1 MSQAPELM
9 RHSLKAQ
16 QSALDSLIRACSN
29 RSHKQF
35 GYATESVFELHLD
48 QLRAA
53 AKTLAFVEKNEA
65 VIRAAVAP
73 ARAAE

>member
-1 MSQAPELM
+1 MSQAPALM
-9 RHSLKAQ
+9 HHSIRAQ
-16 QSALDSLIRACSN
+16 QSALDALIRACGT

-65 VIRAAVAP
+65 AIRAAVTP
-73 ARAAE
+73 ARAE